1 MARHKAFDEAAVLE
15 RAMDY
20 FWQHGYEKTSIQDL
34 VKHLGV
40 KAQSLYNTYG
50 SKRDLYQAALRHY
63 IAKSS
68 AVATLEQTP
77 SGKAAIVKVFRDA
90 LDGIARAD
98 CRKGCLIANTA
109 VELGPHDPEI
119 AAWIEQERLRA
130 EKAYLSALVR
140 AREQGE
146 LPERHQNL
154 VALARYLHNAHS
166 GLMVTAK
173 TVRDMAVLEDIVQ
186 VTLSIFD

>member
-1 MARHKAFDEAAVLE
+1 MARQKAFDEAAVLD
-15 RAMDY
+15 RAMEC

-40 KAQSLYNTYG
+40 KAQSLYNTFG
-50 SKRDLYQAALRHY
+50 GKRELYLAALKAYVR
-63 IAKSS
+63 KST
-68 AVATLEQTP
+68 VMETLEQTP
-77 SGKAAIVKVFRDA
+77 SGKAAIVKVFRDS
-90 LDGIARAD
+90 LDSIARSD
-98 CRKGCLIANTA
+98 CRKGCFIANTA

-130 EKAYLSALVR
+130 ERAYYHALVR
-140 AREQGE
+140 AREQGD
-146 LPERHQNL
+146 LPERHRNL
-154 VALARYLHNAHS
+154 VALARYLHNAQS

-173 TVRDMAVLEDIVQ
+173 TVSDRTVLEDIVQ